1 MRNLSPKSRALALVM
16 GFAVT
21 ARSQSSAPGAAPA
34 ASAQSQ
40 LPAATTLG
48 PTRLP
53 APVQATAPAGPS
65 IVPSFV
71 EEPTVEPLPLPAA
84 PTLSFDEAIRQS
96 TLRNASAQVAN
107 LEIQRFEGV
116 ARQVRAAW
124 LPTLYGNGT
133 YTRLDNE
140 RVLGTPGSASYRV
153 IAGVNQLSANL
164 TLTVPIVAPQQW
176 AASSRANDQIE
187 VARVSRADVTRQ
199 VTIAVAKAYLL
210 VVSQKRVLEV
220 SQNARLTALAHY
232 EYSRTRFQGGLGNK
246 VDVVR
251 AAQELASDD
260 SIVEQAR
267 VSVIRAREALGALI
281 GMQSAVDAVEPALA
295 PPPTQEAAVAEAES
309 RRADVRAQKSR
320 LQVAKH
326 SESLNYTEYLPYLSA
341 IAQPFYQNPPSL
353 TMPLTG
359 WQAQLVLSIPLYDGG
374 LRYGRAD
381 ERAML
386 SSEARANVDGVLRQ
400 ARSEV
405 RTAFSAIVSAES
417 SLASASRAARLAQQ
431 ALELAIKAYRA
442 GATGNLEVIDAERRS
457 RDAAIQVAVAEDTLR
472 QARLDLL
479 AASGRFPA
487 VDDK

>member
-1 MRNLSPKSRALALVM
+1 MRNLGTHSLALSLVM

-21 ARSQSSAPGAAPA
+21 ARSQSGAPGAAPA
-34 ASAQSQ
+34 GSAQPHT
-40 LPAATTLG
+40 PAVSTG
-48 PTRLP
+48 VPTRLP
-53 APVQATAPAGPS
+53 APIQTAAPAGALMA
-65 IVPSFV
+65 PSFV
-71 EEPTVEPLPLPAA
+71 EEPTVEPLPLPQA
-84 PTLSFDEAIRQS
+84 PTLSFEEAIRQS
-96 TLRNASAQVAN
+96 TLRNPTAQVAN

-116 ARQVRAAW
+116 ARQTRAAW

-133 YTRLDNE
+133 YTRLDAD
-140 RVLGTPGSASYRV
+140 RVLGSPTQGYRV
-153 IAGVNQLSANL
+153 IAGANQFSANL
-164 TLTVPIVAPQQW
+164 LLNVPIIAPQQW
-176 AASSRANDQIE
+176 AASSRANDQTE
-187 VARVSRADVTRQ
+187 VARVSRADVARQ
-199 VTIAVAKAYLL
+199 VAIAVAKAYLL

-232 EYSRTRFQGGLGNK
+232 EYSRTRFQGGLGNM

-281 GMQSAVDAVEPALA
+281 GLQSAVDAVEPALA
-295 PPPTQEAAVAEAES
+295 APPTQEAAISEAES

-320 LQVAKH
+320 LRVAKH
-326 SESLNYTEYLPYLSA
+326 SESLNYTEYLPFLSA

-359 WQAQLVLSIPLYDGG
+359 WQAQLVLSVPLYDGG

-381 ERAML
+381 ERTAL
-386 SSEARANVDGVLRQ
+386 SSEARANVDGILRL

-405 RTAFSAIVSAES
+405 RTAFSAILSAES

-479 AASGRFPA
+479 AASGRFPSA
-487 VDDK
+487 DTK